1 MVTLVPHHSEESQ
14 PPGPFGLI
22 LIQRD
27 VADLE
32 SRVVYEWSARMIE
45 RFPWFFNAHI
55 VLVVRPLGELMGL

>member
-14 PPGPFGLI
+14 LPAPFVLI

-32 SRVVYEWSARMIE
+32 SRVIYECLS
-45 RFPWFFNAHI
+45 
-55 VLVVRPLGELMGL
+55 G